1 MAAADDARQEVR
13 NVLEAFAAAPLPD
26 WPAFA
31 ATMTTRRARQGQ
43 VFQSED
49 DPVAPSLYLVTG
61 GVVHVRLV
69 SPDAPARTVN
79 FARPGDL
86 MASLPVIERRSTAP
100 ISETG
105 RDSVLA
111 KALAA
116 AAAQRYRH
124 TALTAASYVE
134 IPLHEMHLRAH
145 RSVAWGRALATAYLV
160 YAQVMRYER
169 DRMRLPAEA
178 RYRSFLVDYAPT
190 LRHIQQKDIADYLG
204 VSVVGLSRIASRV
217 RREAAGDEAVPS
229 APLAADSDD
238 VD

>member
-1 MAAADDARQEVR
+1 MAADDARESVR
-13 NVLEAFAAAPLPD
+13 HVLEAFAAAPLPD

-31 ATMTTRRARQGQ
+31 ATMAARRARPGQ
-43 VFQSED
+43 VFQHEED
-49 DPVAPSLYLVTG
+49 SVNPALFLVTA
-61 GVVHVRLV
+61 GVVHVRLAA
-69 SPDAPARTVN
+69 PDGTMRTVN

-86 MASLPVIERRSTAP
+86 MASLPTIERRASAP
-100 ISETG
+100 LAEAA

-116 AAAQRYRH
+116 ANAQRYRL
-124 TALTAASYVE
+124 TALTATSYVE
-134 IPLHEMHLRAH
+134 ISLHEMHVRAH
-145 RSVAWGRALATAYLV
+145 RGVAWGKALATAYLV

-178 RYRSFLVDYAPT
+178 RYRSFLVDYAPA

-204 VSVVGLSRIASRV
+204 VTVVGLSRIASRV
-217 RREAAGDEAVPS
+217 RREAGGDEAVPA
-229 APLAADSDD
+229 APRAADSDD